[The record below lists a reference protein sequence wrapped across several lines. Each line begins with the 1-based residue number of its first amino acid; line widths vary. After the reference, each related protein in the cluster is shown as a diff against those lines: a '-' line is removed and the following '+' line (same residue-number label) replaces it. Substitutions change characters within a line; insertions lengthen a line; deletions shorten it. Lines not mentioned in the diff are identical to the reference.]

1 MILLKIYCRIEKP
14 LFSFCFFW
22 TFVFFFR
29 ILSRDSLVMGAGGYE
44 GDEKGGDFSGRGGGG
59 GGSGSGGGALK
70 PPAGFKV
77 FVGGIPFKWDDQD
90 LRDFFMKLG
99 NVVHAKVSCSC
110 RRSASLHARFAI
122 ISDF

>member
-1 MILLKIYCRIEKP
+1 
-14 LFSFCFFW
+14 
-22 TFVFFFR
+22 
-29 ILSRDSLVMGAGGYE
+29 MGGGGYE
-44 GDEKGGDFSGRGGGG
+44 GDEKGGDYSGRGGGG
-59 GGSGSGGGALK
+59 GGGSK

-110 RRSASLHARFAI
+110 RRLHAVPHLPAACSSIGLHPRTRALKAQVCNHLRLA
-122 ISDF
+122 DLLTRGMLRLTG